1 MANEDKKFDDLFK
14 SKLSNYEI
22 KPSSL
27 AWERLEGKLNKKG
40 KAAYFPFLKIAA
52 SIVLLL
58 GVGYIAWFISKKDI
72 KGEQPQLAEA
82 VKQVGEP
89 TIIQEELLIAVNN
102 KNPDSLKIQEEQ
114 VIPQQVEKKNKQE
127 VVLRNAD
134 EVRKQELIAEIKA
147 IEKVERVIALP
158 ELVIPELDINQAVAI
173 NQLNPIEVEEE
184 ISYKIT
190 IIGKGLEASETNKG
204 GLINEIENRVEKIGG
219 LLNQVDQ
226 GFADLQDAKNNLF
239 ASITSRKG
247 RSK

>member
-27 AWERLEGKLNKKG
+27 AWEKLEWKLNKKG

-72 KGEQPQLAEA
+72 KREQPQLAEA

-147 IEKVERVIALP
+147 IQKVETVIALP
-158 ELVIPELDINQAVAI
+158 ELVIPELDINQALVT
-173 NQLNPIEVEEE
+173 NQLIPIELEEE

-204 GLINEIENRVEKIGG
+204 GLINQIENRVEKIGG

-226 GFADLQDAKNNLF
+226 GFADLQDAKDNLF
-239 ASITSRKG
+239 ASITSRKE